1 MALKKSDLYSSLW
14 ASCDE
19 LRGGMDASQYKDYVL
34 FMLFIKYVTDK
45 YGDSTDFAPPVTIP
59 KGASFTDMLAL
70 RGKSDI
76 GDKINT
82 QVIAPLVQ
90 ANDRLAR
97 SDFPDFN
104 DSNKL
109 GEGQAKVERL
119 TNLVNIFAKSQLDFS
134 QNRTDHDDILG
145 DAYEYL
151 IRHFATESGKSKG
164 QFYTPAEVSRV
175 IARVIG
181 ISPDNTRASTTAYDP
196 TCGSGSLLLKVAAQA
211 GKRIT
216 IEGQEK
222 DVTTAGLAHMNMI
235 LHDFPTAN
243 IMSGN
248 TLAAPKFK
256 NGEQLRTYDYV
267 VANPPFSDKNWATGL
282 TPSTDPFQR
291 FAWGEPPAKQ
301 GDYAYLLHLIR
312 SMKGA
317 GKAACILPHGILFR
331 GNAEAT
337 IRQQLVRSGYLK
349 GIIGLPANL
358 FYGTGIPACIVVL
371 DKENA
376 AGRKGVFMIDA
387 SKGFRKDGPKN
398 RLREQDI
405 HRIVDVFTKQADVP
419 RYARL
424 VPLDEIAD
432 PKNDFNLNLPRY
444 IDSTEPEDLQD
455 IDGHLRGGIPERDL
469 DALGAYWKVLPSVR
483 GVLFESAGRP
493 GYARLKSPLGAVK
506 PAILGHAEF
515 AAFQQKATKGFADWR
530 KVTTPRLT
538 SFDKD
543 GHPKA
548 LDRDYRRGSPGRVP
562 PVTAAR
568 CLRRLPAPDG
578 LLGRDHAGRRL
589 PDRRRRLGQGRA
601 AARDR
606 SGQEQEQEARL
617 AGAAR
622 LPERQA
628 ALQVRPRSR
637 PDSRRPLLRR
647 RTRRYRRVRQP
658 ARHARAT
665 TRRDAPGEQRRGWAT
680 CRGDRGRGRQ
690 AEDCREGRK
699 GAAEGDRQRH
709 PLCRRACSAR
719 GVRRLAEAADGGQ
732 GQAQGRAR
740 GPGQEDRRQVPH
752 AHRGRDQDAGGGRQV
767 DGADLS
773 RRAERAGPRF
783 ADTLRPHSPAGRA
796 LRHAAAEAHRRGE
809 GARRQGGRAS
819 KEDGRVMGVRPGYK
833 RTEVGIIPE
842 DWDVSTVGQQFSVQ
856 LGKMIDAKRNVGVAK
871 PYLGNRAVQW
881 NRIDIAGLSSVP
893 LSPADLLRF
902 HLEKGDLLACEGGE
916 VGRAAIWDA
925 PLDECYYQKALHRLR
940 PLKDFDSRFMVAILH
955 RLADRGMLANHVTQ
969 TSIAHLPR
977 DKFIE
982 VQIPLPPVAEQHAIA
997 TALSDVDALLGGLDR
1012 LIAKKRDLKQ
1022 AAMQQLLTGQ
1032 TRLPGFSGEWETKQ
1046 LGDLLAYERPDR
1058 YM

>member
-59 KGASFTDMLAL
+59 KGSSFKDMLVL

-82 QVIAPLVQ
+82 QVIAKLVQ

-109 GEGQAKVERL
+109 GEGRAKVERL
-119 TNLVNIFAKSQLDFS
+119 TNLVNIFANPQLDFS

-151 IRHFATESGKSKG
+151 MRHFATESGKSKG

-175 IARVIG
+175 LARVIG

-222 DVTTAGLAHMNMI
+222 DLTTAGLAYMNMI

-243 IMSGN
+243 IVSGD
-248 TLAAPKFK
+248 TLVAPKFK

-267 VANPPFSDKNWATGL
+267 VANPPFSDKTWATGL
-282 TPSTDPFQR
+282 TPSADPFQR

-301 GDYAYLLHLIR
+301 GDYAYLLHIIR

-317 GKAACILPHGILFR
+317 GKAACILPHGVLFR

-387 SKGFRKDGPKN
+387 SKGFRKDGPKK

-469 DALGAYWKVLPSVR
+469 DALGPYWKVLPSVR
-483 GVLFESAGRP
+483 GVLFESGRRP
-493 GYARLKSPLGAVK
+493 GYAWLKSPLSAVK

-530 KVTTPRLT
+530 KATTPRLT
-538 SFDKD
+538 GFDKG

-548 LDRDYRRGSPGRVP
+548 LIETIAEDLLAAFRQSPLLDAYDIYRHLMDYWAETMQDDAYLIAADGWVKGAQPREIVQVKDKNKKLVWPEPHDYLKGKRRFKSDLV
-562 PVTAAR
+562 
-568 CLRRLPAPDG
+568 PAPILVARYFVAERDAIEEFDNQLATLEQQLDEMRQENSGEDG
-578 LLGRDHAGRRL
+578 LLAEVIEGEGNKQKITAKAVKARL
-589 PDRRRRLGQGRA
+589 KEIGKDPLYADERA
-601 AARDR
+601 AL
-606 SGQEQEQEARL
+606 EAY
-617 AGAAR
+617 AGLLKQQKEAKAKRKAA
-622 LPERQA
+622 
-628 ALQVRPRSR
+628 
-637 PDSRRPLLRR
+637 
-647 RTRRYRRVRQP
+647 
-658 ARHARAT
+658 
-665 TRRDAPGEQRRGWAT
+665 
-680 CRGDRGRGRQ
+680 
-690 AEDCREGRK
+690 
-699 GAAEGDRQRH
+699 
-709 PLCRRACSAR
+709 
-719 GVRRLAEAADGGQ
+719 
-732 GQAQGRAR
+732 
-740 GPGQEDRRQVPH
+740 QEDL
-752 AHRGRDQDAGGGRQV
+752 D
-767 DGADLS
+767 
-773 RRAERAGPRF
+773 
-783 ADTLRPHSPAGRA
+783 
-796 LRHAAAEAHRRGE
+796 
-809 GARRQGGRAS
+809 
-819 KEDGRVMGVRPGYK
+819 KK
-833 RTEVGIIPE
+833 
-842 DWDVSTVGQQFSVQ
+842 
-856 LGKMIDAKRNVGVAK
+856 IDAKYPTLTEAEIKTLVMDDKWMAHLSV
-871 PYLGNRAVQW
+871 AVQGELDRVSQTLSG
-881 NRIDIAGLSSVP
+881 RI
-893 LSPADLLRF
+893 RQ
-902 HLEKGDLLACEGGE
+902 LAE
-916 VGRAAIWDA
+916 RYA
-925 PLDECYYQKALHRLR
+925 
-940 PLKDFDSRFMVAILH
+940 
-955 RLADRGMLANHVTQ
+955 T
-969 TSIAHLPR
+969 
-977 DKFIE
+977 
-982 VQIPLPPVAEQHAIA
+982 PLPKLTDEVETLAARVEDH
-997 TALSDVDALLGGLDR
+997 
-1012 LIAKKRDLKQ
+1012 LKMMG
-1022 AAMQQLLTGQ
+1022 AV
-1032 TRLPGFSGEWETKQ
+1032 WK
-1046 LGDLLAYERPDR
+1046 
-1058 YM
+1058 